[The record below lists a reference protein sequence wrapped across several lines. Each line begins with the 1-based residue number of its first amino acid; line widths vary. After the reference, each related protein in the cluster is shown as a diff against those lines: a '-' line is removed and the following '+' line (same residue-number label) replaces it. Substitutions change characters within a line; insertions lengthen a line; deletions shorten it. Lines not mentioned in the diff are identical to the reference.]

1 MIKSLISFSAVLTLL
16 ASMASAQEITLRSS
30 VIVEDKYITL
40 GDLFGLPG
48 EKGARRVAYSPTPG
62 KRSTFDAKW
71 LYRVART
78 HKISWRPLTLK
89 TKVTVERAS
98 QQIFHDDLKTVILDR
113 LKEKGLG
120 ADIEISMS
128 GRVRTIHLPTDVE
141 PAIEIDN
148 LVFDPKSARFVA
160 TVAAPAGDLTARRH
174 RIAGRVHKMVS
185 IPVVSKRLRSGDIIK
200 KHHVEWVRVRKSSV
214 RRDTVLHEEDL
225 VGMAV
230 KRVLRERAPIKLSY
244 VQRPLLVKKNGLVT
258 IQLSSRLMTLT
269 AQGKALQDGSKG
281 EVVQVRNIQSKKL
294 IEAIV
299 TSTGK
304 VSVNSAPRLA
314 MNDPGSAKR

>member
-1 MIKSLISFSAVLTLL
+1 M
-16 ASMASAQEITLRSS
+16 
-30 VIVEDKYITL
+30 
-40 GDLFGLPG
+40 
-48 EKGARRVAYSPTPG
+48 
-62 KRSTFDAKW
+62 
-71 LYRVART
+71 
-78 HKISWRPLTLK
+78 
-89 TKVTVERAS
+89 
-98 QQIFHDDLKTVILDR
+98 
-113 LKEKGLG
+113 
-120 ADIEISMS
+120 
-128 GRVRTIHLPTDVE
+128 
-141 PAIEIDN
+141 
-148 LVFDPKSARFVA
+148 A

-200 KHHVEWVRVRKSSV
+200 KHNVEWVRVRKSSV

-304 VSVNSAPRLA
+304 VSVDSAPRLA
-314 MNDPGSAKR
+314 MNDPDSAKR